1 MRTRLGH
8 SGRAAHDPRDFSPL
22 IPPTSRHSNLTP
34 DEPIVSSA
42 HICSYSDLEV
52 KACSL
57 DTLARDPE
65 QPVAAECFLTFEAK
79 ALRECRE
86 ALSGPGGVS
95 DAYAYAEANP
105 HPRLWRLVGEAA
117 LEKLELT
124 VAEKALVQCE
134 DYLGIQL
141 VKKLKLLDAKKQAA
155 EVAVHFGRFD
165 DAEKLYRQMDRRDL
179 ALELRVRLG
188 EWTKVVQL
196 VQQGGGDDDL
206 LTTAY
211 NKIGDQ
217 FLERHEPKK
226 AVAYYAQ
233 AKNSEALLECYEK
246 LEDYAGLEK
255 LVASLPD
262 GHVLL
267 AQIGRRFA
275 AAGMAPEAVAAFTKG
290 GDIKAAIDSCVEQN
304 CWGAAV
310 ALAEES
316 GNSEI
321 GKRLGEYA
329 AELIDGGRQLH
340 AVELYMSAHQY
351 ADAAK
356 LLSKLGK
363 AEGEARLHPLRVK
376 KLYVIAAME
385 VERMKRK
392 MLGGPAPGAT
402 QTAAQTLQS
411 LVTQDASTGRTRELE
426 SAWKSAEAH
435 HFLLLSQRQLYDG
448 RPDAAMRTALR
459 LREYEPSVLG
469 AEEVYSL
476 IALTAL
482 HAKFYGQCSKAIMQ
496 LQALKDL
503 PPKKKAEIDRLAL
516 AIFTKHP
523 PNDPVVRKGSCHSC
537 GSKVNDWEAHCG
549 ECGATF
555 QACVLSGKAIL
566 DPANAQRCRAC
577 KHVYLEDE
585 AKGARNCGLCHS
597 PLPLASY
604 GGLN

>member
-1 MRTRLGH
+1 M
-8 SGRAAHDPRDFSPL
+8 
-22 IPPTSRHSNLTP
+22 
-34 DEPIVSSA
+34 
-42 HICSYSDLEV
+42 

-316 GNSEI
+316 GNAEI

-356 LLSKLGK
+356 LLSRLGK

-411 LVTQDASTGRTRELE
+411 LVTQDASTG
-426 SAWKSAEAH
+426 A
-435 HFLLLSQRQLYDG
+435 
-448 RPDAAMRTALR
+448 DARARVGVEVGGGAPLPAALAAAALR
-459 LREYEPSVLG
+459 RPPRRRDAHRLAPPRVRAVGARRRGGVLADRAHRAPRQVLRPVLEGDHAAAG
-469 AEEVYSL
+469 AEGPAAEEEGGDRPPRARHLHEAPAERPRRPQGELPLVRL
-476 IALTAL
+476 EGERLGRALRRVRRHLPGVRVVGQGDPRPRQRPAL
-482 HAKFYGQCSKAIMQ
+482 PRVQARLPRGRGEGRAQ
-496 LQALKDL
+496 LRALPL
-503 PPKKKAEIDRLAL
+503 AAAARVVRGAELARAL
-516 AIFTKHP
+516 AI
-523 PNDPVVRKGSCHSC
+523 
-537 GSKVNDWEAHCG
+537 
-549 ECGATF
+549 
-555 QACVLSGKAIL
+555 
-566 DPANAQRCRAC
+566 
-577 KHVYLEDE
+577 Y
-585 AKGARNCGLCHS
+585 
-597 PLPLASY
+597 
-604 GGLN
+604 